1 MPHRILAAVDAI
13 PAGRVM
19 TYGDVAEYAGT
30 GAPRVVGRVLAI
42 DGGTVPW
49 HRVVRADGTCAE
61 HLYAEQR
68 HRLTEEGVRFDGDR
82 VRLSEFRWSGPH
94 VAPSG
99 VPDVDPIAPG

>member
-1 MPHRILAAVDAI
+1 MAHRILAAVDAI

-30 GAPRVVGRVLAI
+30 GATRVVGGVLAM

-68 HRLTEEGVRFDGDR
+68 RRLTEEGVRFDGDR
-82 VRLSEFRWSGPH
+82 VRLPEYRWSGFGA
-94 VAPSG
+94 APG
-99 VPDVDPIAPG
+99 AVPDVGSTAPG